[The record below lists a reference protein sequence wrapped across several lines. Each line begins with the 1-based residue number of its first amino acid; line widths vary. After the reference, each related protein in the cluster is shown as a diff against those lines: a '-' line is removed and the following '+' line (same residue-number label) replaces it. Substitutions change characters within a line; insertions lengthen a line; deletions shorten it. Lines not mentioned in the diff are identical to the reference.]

1 MTSGESSQQPWSE
14 SSAPKLELKTLP
26 AGLRYAFLGPNSTYP
41 VIVNAELN
49 NVELALLLCELRK
62 YRKAI
67 GYSLDDIPG
76 ISPDLCMHRIH
87 LEDESMTSV
96 EHQRRLNPNLK
107 DVVKKEIMKLLDAGV
122 IYAISDSKWVSPV
135 HVVPKKGGI
144 TVVKNDR
151 NELIPTRT
159 VTGHR
164 MCIDYRKLNAATRKD
179 HFPLPFIDQM
189 LERLANHP
197 YYCFLDGYSGFFQ
210 IPIHPDDQEKTTF
223 TCPYGTYAYRR
234 MPFGLCNA
242 PATFQRCM
250 MSIFTDLI
258 EDIME
263 VFMDDFSVYG
273 SSFAVCL
280 SNLCRVL
287 QRCEE
292 RHLVLNWEK
301 CHFMVRDGIVL
312 GHRISEK
319 GIEVDRAKIEA
330 FIKDF
335 SKITRPLTQL
345 LCKEVKF
352 DFDSTCLEAF
362 HTIKGALRKEKKL
375 HVIYYAS
382 RTLDEAQ
389 CKYATTEKELLAVV
403 FSFEKF
409 RSYLVGS
416 KVIVHTDHAA
426 LKYLLTKKDAKPRL
440 LRWILL
446 LQEFD
451 LEIKDK
457 KGIDNGVADPPYLYK
472 HCTDGVYRRC
482 VADEE
487 IHGILFHCHSSS
499 YTGHF
504 ATYKTVSKALQAGY
518 WWPTMFRD
526 AHRFVSNCDVCQR
539 QGNISKRNEMP
550 QNFILE
556 VEVFDVWGVDFM
568 GPFPSSYGNLYI
580 LVAVD
585 YVSKWV
591 EAIASPTNDAK
602 VVMKMF
608 KSVIFPRFEARVKH
622 KVATPYHPQTSG
634 QVELSNREIKNILR
648 KTAGTTGKDW
658 AAKLD
663 DALWAYRTAYKTPL
677 GTTPFNLVYGK
688 TCHLPVELE
697 YKAAWAVKQ
706 INYDMKSAAERRNMQ
721 LVELDEIRHLA
732 YDSSKIYKGRTKA
745 YHDKKILKRN
755 FSQGDQVLLFNSRL
769 KLFPGKLKSRWSGPF
784 VIKEVRP
791 YGAFELWDK
800 SGGHFVVNGQRL
812 NPYLADTDITERAS
826 IPLRT
831 RRRRILTRREEIA
844 RGKRPVVEPDDDF
857 VEDSTMQDAP
867 FPETPGDDEP
877 EDTVTEIE
885 MQRLRT
891 LLDMKFAGTRYADRG
906 TMQTLRID
914 EDIDE
919 MFHNLGIG
927 RVMFQQHEAYRK
939 ATCLFLATLEHEP
952 CVDGKTTPDG
962 SDGYITFW
970 ATGRTPS
977 LIQRDRPSSFSAAR
991 QPSRPRRRPRRDVR
1005 TLGDDRVWGVLLL
1018 KCEVRSD
1025 QEPAGPL
1032 LPQGDRQHALFPTGH
1047 RERHRDRDGHD
1058 RRGTHRHPVET
1069 DQRDPAPRQQRG
1081 RGRTTRGLDL
1091 EYLRNSVFLQKTS
1104 DASRLLYQF
1113 THVQLGA
1120 PACCSPAPAGRRSE
1134 EGPTSSSTHLSPLS
1148 TPEIDR
1154 PPETTPHLRRPHT
1167 AAIHHTSLTPRR
1179 RTSSTTCTS
1188 PATPPPPDRPPAE
1201 GGSPAH
1207 RHSSAVEQGAGQDHQ
1222 QAQEQGEEDGRSD
1235 PCHAGQAELCCL
1247 SFRRCPEDRSRS
1259 TPGDPLSEDDDE
1271 PTTTPPADDHYLLS
1285 HHDTLPSSR
1294 DSSGRGAESRRQ
1306 RDHQAQELTQTCHSG
1321 DAALRGRQ
1329 RRQITHRRRELRRTS
1344 TCLTHER
1351 AAPTTVPTYTQ
1362 ESMQEDLDDFI
1373 YGRR

>member
-1 MTSGESSQQPWSE
+1 MPDRSNAPQESPVNSPWSE

-319 GIEVDRAKIEA
+319 GIEVDRAKIEVMMSLQPPNSVKGIRSFLGHA
-330 FIKDF
+330 GFYRRFIKDF

-362 HTIKGALRKEKKL
+362 HTIKGALVSAPIVQPPDWNLPFEVMTDASDYAVGAVLGQRKEKKL

-403 FSFEKF
+403 FAFEKF

-457 KGIDNGVADPPYLYK
+457 KGIDNGVADHLSRMKIDDDVPLDDSLPDEHVYAVEVIDYGEPLLADDGVRSNAEKRSIEWMTEIGTRRRSSRDIRRYFWDEPYLYK

-487 IHGILFHCHSSS
+487 IPGILFHCHSSS
-499 YTGHF
+499 YAGHF

-526 AHRFVSNCDVCQR
+526 AHRFVSKCDVCQR

-591 EAIASPTNDAK
+591 EALASPTNDAK

-608 KSVIFPRFEARVKH
+608 KTFDNMLKRHGVKH

-634 QVELSNREIKNILR
+634 QVELSNREIKNILQ

-688 TCHLPVELE
+688 ACHLPVELE

-706 INYDMKSAAERRNMQ
+706 MNYDMKSAAERRNMQ

-732 YDSSKIYKGRTKA
+732 YDSSKIYKERTKA

-812 NPYLADTDITERAS
+812 KPYLADTDITERES
-826 IPLRT
+826 LPL
-831 RRRRILTRREEIA
+831 
-844 RGKRPVVEPDDDF
+844 
-857 VEDSTMQDAP
+857 
-867 FPETPGDDEP
+867 
-877 EDTVTEIE
+877 
-885 MQRLRT
+885 
-891 LLDMKFAGTRYADRG
+891 
-906 TMQTLRID
+906 
-914 EDIDE
+914 
-919 MFHNLGIG
+919 
-927 RVMFQQHEAYRK
+927 
-939 ATCLFLATLEHEP
+939 
-952 CVDGKTTPDG
+952 
-962 SDGYITFW
+962 SD
-970 ATGRTPS
+970 P
-977 LIQRDRPSSFSAAR
+977 
-991 QPSRPRRRPRRDVR
+991 
-1005 TLGDDRVWGVLLL
+1005 
-1018 KCEVRSD
+1018 
-1025 QEPAGPL
+1025 
-1032 LPQGDRQHALFPTGH
+1032 
-1047 RERHRDRDGHD
+1047 
-1058 RRGTHRHPVET
+1058 
-1069 DQRDPAPRQQRG
+1069 
-1081 RGRTTRGLDL
+1081 
-1091 EYLRNSVFLQKTS
+1091 
-1104 DASRLLYQF
+1104 
-1113 THVQLGA
+1113 
-1120 PACCSPAPAGRRSE
+1120 SPA
-1134 EGPTSSSTHLSPLS
+1134 
-1148 TPEIDR
+1148 
-1154 PPETTPHLRRPHT
+1154 
-1167 AAIHHTSLTPRR
+1167 
-1179 RTSSTTCTS
+1179 
-1188 PATPPPPDRPPAE
+1188 
-1201 GGSPAH
+1201 
-1207 RHSSAVEQGAGQDHQ
+1207 
-1222 QAQEQGEEDGRSD
+1222 
-1235 PCHAGQAELCCL
+1235 
-1247 SFRRCPEDRSRS
+1247 
-1259 TPGDPLSEDDDE
+1259 
-1271 PTTTPPADDHYLLS
+1271 
-1285 HHDTLPSSR
+1285 
-1294 DSSGRGAESRRQ
+1294 
-1306 RDHQAQELTQTCHSG
+1306 
-1321 DAALRGRQ
+1321 
-1329 RRQITHRRRELRRTS
+1329 
-1344 TCLTHER
+1344 
-1351 AAPTTVPTYTQ
+1351 
-1362 ESMQEDLDDFI
+1362 
-1373 YGRR
+1373 